1 MDMSRFMLVVREHLI
16 NSYEGP
22 EFSVYYSSLKSFV
35 FPSSMQYMVVFK
47 TECVAITWNYCQK
60 YTFCTD

>member
-1 MDMSRFMLVVREHLI
+1 MDMNRFMLVVREHLI

-47 TECVAITWNYCQK
+47 TECVAIT
-60 YTFCTD
+60 